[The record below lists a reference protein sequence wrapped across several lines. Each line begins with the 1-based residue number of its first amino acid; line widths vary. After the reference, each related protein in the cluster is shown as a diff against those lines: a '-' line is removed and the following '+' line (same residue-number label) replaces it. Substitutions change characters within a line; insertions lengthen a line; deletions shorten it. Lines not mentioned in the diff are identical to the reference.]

1 VGATRQPQAGVR
13 AGGVGRRGRL
23 RLLGWAAAARREV
36 MRPAGKAEG
45 ARADFA
51 NWAERRKGRWAAG
64 LEQGVWAAVVFFF

>member
-1 VGATRQPQAGVR
+1 
-13 AGGVGRRGRL
+13 L